1 MPPPEAPAAQ
11 LTQDL
16 EEARTAF
23 LAAVAGLTPAELAPR
38 PLVGEWSVREVIAH
52 LGYWV
57 GHLVEAIHHVEQG
70 REDEFEDVTDAVV
83 EERNATVARVARE
96 TDLATVRRREE
107 GSFQAL
113 AARLASLD
121 PSLLEVR
128 LPGGDT
134 LADQIRIDGSEH
146 YREHAIDIWKAVA
159 GSSSS

>member
-1 MPPPEAPAAQ
+1 MPHPEAPVAQ
-11 LTQDL
+11 LTHEL

-23 LAAVAGLTPAELAPR
+23 MAAVAGLTPAQTAPQ
-38 PLVGEWSVREVIAH
+38 PLVGEWSLREVIAH
-52 LGYWV
+52 LGYWI
-57 GHLVEAIHHVEQG
+57 GQTVEAIHLVEQG
-70 REDEFEDVTDAVV
+70 QGEEFEDLTDAAV

-113 AARLASLD
+113 TARLASLD
-121 PSLLEVR
+121 PGLLDVR

-134 LADQIRIDGSEH
+134 LADQIRIGPEH
-146 YREHAIDIWKAVA
+146 YREHAIDIWNAAA